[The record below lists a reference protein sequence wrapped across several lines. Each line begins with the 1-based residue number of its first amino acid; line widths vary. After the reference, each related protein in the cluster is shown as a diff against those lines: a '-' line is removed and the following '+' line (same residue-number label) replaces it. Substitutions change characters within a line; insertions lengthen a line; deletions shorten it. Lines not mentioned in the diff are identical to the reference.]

1 MAKNSNSIKLDIG
14 TIYKKTENGNYF
26 FRYQIDGQRQAVSL
40 KTKNK
45 KEALAKASDLVS
57 IAKASSV
64 EVVAAHVEQA
74 RNFVAKTQS
83 LLLSM
88 AWDKYSVH
96 PERATPATVSEQ
108 QAYRS
113 TFNEFLKFV
122 NNSLLSLADI
132 TPQIASEFAD
142 HMRTKSY
149 AVDTHNRKIRRLI
162 KIFNVLEDYY
172 TGENPF
178 DSKTLRRKAREEQ
191 EHMVKRISF
200 TRQQEEDIRKAL
212 DDESRVVKN
221 KAEIKIVY
229 YIGMFTG
236 QRLKDC
242 VLLRWD
248 KIDLDRK
255 RLWVK
260 QFKTG
265 QEVSIPIAPQLDE
278 ILTEAQESQ
287 INRYV
292 CPNVAKRYNKV
303 DANGKNVGNNLVNK
317 DVLRV
322 IKWVGLKPSVKV
334 PGRNKKVTVYGF
346 HSLRHTF
353 VSNCAIAGIPKAVVL
368 SIIGAN
374 SDIIDK
380 YYTHIGDEA
389 QVKAIEAISGGYG
402 NISPQEKI
410 DKITTLINSLA
421 SKSDEVRAIEKI
433 ISS

>member
-1 MAKNSNSIKLDIG
+1 MAKNSSNIKLDIG

-26 FRYQIDGQRQAVSL
+26 FRYQINGQRKAVSL

-45 KEALAKASDLVS
+45 KEA
-57 IAKASSV
+57 IAKAQDIIPIAKATTT
-64 EVVAAHVEQA
+64 EVISAHVQQA
-74 RNFVAKTQS
+74 RNLVAQTQS

-88 AWDKYSVH
+88 AWEKYSVH

-108 QAYRS
+108 QAYKS
-113 TFNEFLKFV
+113 TFDEFLRFI
-122 NNSLLSLADI
+122 NSPLLTLAEI
-132 TPQIASEFAD
+132 TPQIASEYAE
-142 HMRTKSY
+142 HMRTKQY

-162 KIFNVLEDYY
+162 KIFNVLSDYY
-172 TGENPF
+172 ASENPF
-178 DSKTLRRKAREEQ
+178 KSKTLRRKAREEQ
-191 EHMVKRISF
+191 EHLVKRISF
-200 TRQQEEDIRKAL
+200 TKKQEEAIRKVL
-212 DDESRVVKN
+212 DDDNRIVKN
-221 KAEIKIVY
+221 KAEIKIIY

-265 QEVSIPIAPQLDE
+265 QEVSIPIAPELLQ
-278 ILTEAQESQ
+278 ILFEAQKNQ
-287 INRYV
+287 INQYV
-292 CPNVAKRYNKV
+292 NPNVAARYNKT
-303 DANGKNVGNNLVNK
+303 DANGKNIGNNLVNK

-322 IKWVGLKPSVKV
+322 IKWIGLEPSVEV
-334 PGRNKKVTVYGF
+334 PNRKKKVTVYGF

-353 VSNCAIAGIPKAVVL
+353 VSNCATVGVPKAVVL

-380 YYTHIGDEA
+380 YYTHVGAEA
-389 QVKAIEAISGGYG
+389 QLKAIEAISGEKR
-402 NISPQEKI
+402 SDPQ
-410 DKITTLINSLA
+410 DKINNVLDYIAINNLNGEHYLA
-421 SKSDEVRAIEKI
+421 IKNLLEA
-433 ISS
+433 